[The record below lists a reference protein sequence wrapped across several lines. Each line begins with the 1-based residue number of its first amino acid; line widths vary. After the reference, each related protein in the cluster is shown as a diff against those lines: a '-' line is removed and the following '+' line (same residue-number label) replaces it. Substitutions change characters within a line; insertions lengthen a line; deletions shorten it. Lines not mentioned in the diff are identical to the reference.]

1 MDKLT
6 ASQRLELGLEKN
18 RMRDELQSIRDK
30 SNELEIKVDKEVN
43 SLKSGV
49 EQSKNDTIKY
59 MLGVRV
65 RN

>member
-1 MDKLT
+1 
-6 ASQRLELGLEKN
+6 
-18 RMRDELQSIRDK
+18 
-30 SNELEIKVDKEVN
+30 VDKEVN